1 MEAGLLEIYRFLP
14 PPLLEGFDPEKA
26 EIGEFLGCIAKARYV
41 QELESSPARSPRY
54 SAVNDREAR
63 QTRESK

>member
-26 EIGEFLGCIAKARYV
+26 EIIKDITANINIRY
-41 QELESSPARSPRY
+41 E
-54 SAVNDREAR
+54 
-63 QTRESK
+63 

>member
-26 EIGEFLGCIAKARYV
+26 EIAEFLGCIAKARYV
-41 QELESSPARSPRY
+41 QELEKNIIARAISE
-54 SAVNDREAR
+54 VFGGE
-63 QTRESK
+63 